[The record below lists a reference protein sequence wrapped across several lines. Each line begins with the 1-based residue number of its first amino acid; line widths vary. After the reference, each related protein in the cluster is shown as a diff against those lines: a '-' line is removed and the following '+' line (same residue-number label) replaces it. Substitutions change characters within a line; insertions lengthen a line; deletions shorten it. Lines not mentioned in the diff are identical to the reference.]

1 MILYEATI
9 YDVVLT
15 YTWPFSLGKES
26 DLYLHPL
33 TDECTG
39 PKPIDQSKH
48 ATSSSTAFDVYQ
60 HAPHLT

>member
-39 PKPIDQSKH
+39 PKPIDQ
-48 ATSSSTAFDVYQ
+48 
-60 HAPHLT
+60 